1 MFSEYHKSKYL
12 IMNTDILK
20 CKSKVF
26 ACFMLLM
33 ILLCLF
39 SFNVNAKECPFSR
52 GVNITGWFQANSAKE
67 IHFLTYT
74 KTDFEQIKS
83 LGCDVVR
90 LPVNLH
96 FMTSG
101 APDYELDPIFLAYL
115 DQVVNWCNELS
126 LHLIIDNHTFDVDSD
141 TDPNIGQVIEKVWT
155 QLALHYINASEKV
168 YFEVLNEPHGISDVM
183 WNSIQQE
190 VVKAIRAVNTKHTI
204 IVGPAGWN
212 SYNNLNA
219 MPIYADDNLIY
230 TFHFYDPFLFTHQG
244 ASWSDLDPVQ
254 GIPFPYTENRMPQC
268 PDELKGTWMEGGYSN
283 YKNEGNMQEV
293 KKLIDIAVGFAQKR
307 NVAIYCG
314 EFGVYDLYS
323 NPDDRVFWYQEV
335 RKYLEEKNIA
345 WTIWDY
351 HGGFGLFNKGGN
363 NIFEHDL
370 NIPLVEAL
378 GFNAPAQTPY
388 VIRPD
393 SVGIVLYS
401 DMIAKGVKNSSYG
414 DGNLNLF
421 SVNYPN
427 SGEYCIAWEG
437 ASQYQAIVFD
447 FSPNKDLSYL
457 LENDYG
463 LSFLI
468 RGNQPAAKYDVRFV
482 DTKTDELDDR
492 PWRMRTTID
501 AQMVSWDNQWHKVFV
516 PLSDFVEGGAWD
528 EIWYNPDGKFDWTV
542 VDKLE
547 FVSEHGPLGEYQLFI
562 DDIAITNL
570 DTAQVRVVV
579 SAFCNPVNIPFA
591 SIKHQSLSRSIRV
604 SVTSDKK
611 ISYHLFDIMGRTY
624 SIGSFEGQVSIS
636 TKQLLSG
643 MYLLTLHDGHQ
654 QFETRKIWIE

>member
-90 LPVNLH
+90 LPINLH

-101 APDYELDPIFLAYL
+101 APDYLLDPIFLGYL
-115 DQVVNWCNELS
+115 DKVVKWCEELS
-126 LHLIIDNHTFDVDSD
+126 LHLIIDNHTFDVDSN
-141 TDPNIGQVIEKVWT
+141 TDPNIGQVLEKVWP
-155 QLALHYINASEKV
+155 QLAFHYINASDHI
-168 YFEVLNEPHGISDVM
+168 YFEVLNEPHGISDVK
-183 WNSIQQE
+183 WNSIQQQ
-190 VVKAIRAVNTKHTI
+190 VVVSIRKVNTKHTI
-204 IVGPAGWN
+204 IVGPTGWN

-219 MPIYADDNLIY
+219 MPFYADNNLIY

-244 ASWSDLDPVQ
+244 ASWSDLGPVQ
-254 GIPFPYTENRMPQC
+254 GIPFPYTENKMPHF
-268 PDELKGTWMEGGYSN
+268 PDELKGTWIEDNYNN
-283 YKNEGNMQEV
+283 YKNEGNMQQV
-293 KKLIDIAVGFAQKR
+293 RKLIDIAVDFAQQR
-307 NVAIYCG
+307 NVPIYCG

-323 NPDDRVFWYQEV
+323 NPNDRVSWYQQV
-335 RKYLEEKNIA
+335 RQYLDEKNIS

-363 NIFEHDL
+363 NLFENDL

-378 GFNAPAQTPY
+378 GLNTPAQTPY
-388 VIRPD
+388 VMRPD
-393 SVGIVLYS
+393 SIGIVLYS
-401 DMIAKGVKNSSYG
+401 DMIAKGVNNLSYG
-414 DGNLNLF
+414 NGDLDFF
-421 SVNYPN
+421 SDNSPN

-447 FSPNKDLSYL
+447 FLPNKDLSL
-457 LENDYG
+457 LVENNYG
-463 LSFLI
+463 LSFLF

-482 DTKTDELDDR
+482 DTKTDEANDR
-492 PWRMRTTID
+492 PWRMKTTID
-501 AQMVSWDNQWHKVFV
+501 DQMVKWDNQWHKVFV
-516 PLSDFVEGGAWD
+516 PLRNFVEGGAWD
-528 EIWYNPDGKFDWTV
+528 EVWYNAEGKFDWTA

-547 FVSEHGPLGEYQLFI
+547 FVSEYGPLGDYQLFI

-579 SAFCNPVNIPFA
+579 SALGNQINVPFA
-591 SIKHQSLSRSIRV
+591 SIYNYNFSRSIKV

-611 ISYHLFDIMGRTY
+611 ISYHLFDFMGRTY
-624 SIGSFEGQVSIS
+624 SNGSFEGQVSIS

-643 MYLLTLHDGHQ
+643 LYMLTLHDGYR
-654 QFETRKIWIE
+654 QFQTQKIWIE